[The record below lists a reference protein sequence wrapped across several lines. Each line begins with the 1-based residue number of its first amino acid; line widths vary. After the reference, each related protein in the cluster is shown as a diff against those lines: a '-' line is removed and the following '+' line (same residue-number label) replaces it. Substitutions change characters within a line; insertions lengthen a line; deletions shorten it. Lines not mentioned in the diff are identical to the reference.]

1 MSTGWWYV
9 DRFLLPL
16 SPWPWPLCHPLF
28 TMLTQPEQNI
38 HRMVQL
44 ELAGQRKKEVETGE
58 GSTLGS
64 FAGLRPAY
72 W

>member
-1 MSTGWWYV
+1 MKCEV
-9 DRFLLPL
+9 
-16 SPWPWPLCHPLF
+16 
-28 TMLTQPEQNI
+28 LTVLIQNI